1 MSQFRPSAD
10 VRPVTEFRANT
21 SAILDQLHA
30 TKRPVIL
37 TQHGRSAAVLI
48 DVDVYEEFLDEL
60 AFLRALRTGE
70 DQMRAG
76 DVVAHDDVE
85 ARARARFA
93 T

>member
-1 MSQFRPSAD
+1 M
-10 VRPVTEFRANT
+10 
-21 SAILDQLHA
+21 
-30 TKRPVIL
+30 
-37 TQHGRSAAVLI
+37 

-60 AFLRALRTGE
+60 AFLRAPRTGE